1 MASVPRRDV
10 RNSQVVT
17 EIEDRLGRRA
27 RPFSLDLIL
36 LPVADEHVRL
46 VGAAPG
52 LLRALV
58 TPIA

>member
-1 MASVPRRDV
+1 M
-10 RNSQVVT
+10 VT